1 MLDLFLTADI
11 RSNYLLVYKLVAQVI
26 VHLSAHPLG
35 IMAIQAD
42 VAASES
48 CAPLG
53 HFFKRDIDCNFT
65 ILREDLGENVIV
77 LDMGVIIHDHGQE
90 VCSPGRILVQI
101 YVWDVRAHGLRVS
114 RGWLRRN

>member
-1 MLDLFLTADI
+1 MLNLFLTADV
-11 RSNYLLVYKLVAQVI
+11 RSYYLLVDELVVKVI

-53 HFFKRDIDCNFT
+53 HFFKRDINCNFT
-65 ILREDLGENVIV
+65 ILREDLGEYVIV
-77 LDMGVIIHDHGQE
+77 LDMGVIIHDHRQ
-90 VCSPGRILVQI
+90 
-101 YVWDVRAHGLRVS
+101 
-114 RGWLRRN
+114 